1 MATTAAARSATLA
14 EAGPPRAG
22 GGRPPG
28 EPRRV
33 AYLYIL
39 PAYLVFALFLL
50 IPLGRAVV
58 LSLYDWNGLTVA
70 EWVGLDNY
78 RQVVADAGLRAAFG
92 HAAVLILF
100 YAVLP
105 VVVALALVA
114 TMTRARLRGL
124 GFYRTVLFVPQ
135 VIAMVV
141 VAVAWRQIYAPDG
154 PLNQVLRAIGLDGL
168 ARAWLGDFTFA
179 LPAVGFIG
187 TWVQMGL
194 CIVLF
199 LAGVSKIPRELYEA
213 ARLDGAGPIREFV
226 TVVLPALRNEI
237 SVALTLTVI
246 AALRN
251 FDLVYVTTA
260 GGPGTSTTVPSYE
273 VYRRA
278 FEIGQVGSA
287 AAVAITL
294 TLMIF
299 VLTFGIT
306 RIAERGS

>member
-1 MATTAAARSATLA
+1 MRQHSPGTGS
-14 EAGPPRAG
+14 GRA
-22 GGRPPG
+22 PG

-39 PAYLVFALFLL
+39 PAYLVFGLFLL
-50 IPLGRAVV
+50 VPLVRAGTF
-58 LSLYDWNGLTVA
+58 SLYEWDGLTA
-70 EWVGLDNY
+70 SRWVGLDNY
-78 RQVVADAGLRAAFG
+78 RAVLADAGLRRAFV
-92 HAAVLILF
+92 HAAILIVF

-114 TMTRARLRGL
+114 TMSRGRLRGL
-124 GFYRTVLFVPQ
+124 GFFRVVLFVPQ

-154 PLNQVLRAIGLDGL
+154 PLNQALRAVGLDGV

-199 LAGVSKIPRELYEA
+199 LAGVSKIPRELYDA
-213 ARLDGAGPIREFV
+213 VRIDGAGPVREFF
-226 TVVLPALRNEI
+226 TIVLPAIRAEI

-251 FDLVYVTTA
+251 FDLVFMTTR
-260 GGPGTSTTVPSYE
+260 GGPGTSTTVPAYE
-273 VYRRA
+273 VYQRA
-278 FEIGQVGSA
+278 FQIGEVGSA
-287 AAVAITL
+287 AAIAITL
-294 TLMIF
+294 TVLIF
-299 VLTFGIT
+299 LLTFGIT
-306 RIAERGS
+306 RVAERGAR

>member
-1 MATTAAARSATLA
+1 
-14 EAGPPRAG
+14 
-22 GGRPPG
+22 
-28 EPRRV
+28 V

-58 LSLYDWNGLTVA
+58 LSLYDWNGLSVA
-70 EWVGLDNY
+70 EWVGFDNY
-78 RQVVADAGLRAAFG
+78 RQVVADEGLRAAFG
-92 HAAVLILF
+92 HAAVLIVF

-187 TWVQMGL
+187 SWVQMGL

-213 ARLDGAGPIREFV
+213 ARLDGAGPVREFFA
-226 TVVLPALRNEI
+226 VVLPALRNEM

-294 TLMIF
+294 TVMIF

-306 RIAERGS
+306 RIAERGAA

>member
-1 MATTAAARSATLA
+1 
-14 EAGPPRAG
+14 
-22 GGRPPG
+22 
-28 EPRRV
+28 V

-58 LSLYDWNGLTVA
+58 LSLYDWNGLSVA

-78 RQVVADAGLRAAFG
+78 RQVVADEGLRAAFG
-92 HAAVLILF
+92 HAAVLIVF
-100 YAVLP
+100 YAAFP

-124 GFYRTVLFVPQ
+124 GFYRTALFVPQ

-168 ARAWLGDFTFA
+168 ARAWLGDFVFA

-213 ARLDGAGPIREFV
+213 ARLDGAGPVREFFA
-226 TVVLPALRNEI
+226 VVLPALRNEI

-294 TLMIF
+294 TAMIF

-306 RIAERGS
+306 RIAERGAA

>member
-1 MATTAAARSATLA
+1 
-14 EAGPPRAG
+14 
-22 GGRPPG
+22 
-28 EPRRV
+28 V

-39 PAYLVFALFLL
+39 PAYVVFALFLL

-58 LSLYDWNGLTVA
+58 LSLYDWNGLSVA

-78 RQVVADAGLRAAFG
+78 RQVVADEGLRAAFG

-187 TWVQMGL
+187 SWVQMGL

-213 ARLDGAGPIREFV
+213 ARLDGAGPVREFFA
-226 TVVLPALRNEI
+226 VVLPALRNEM

-294 TLMIF
+294 TVMIF

-306 RIAERGS
+306 RIAERGAA